1 MAEERSH
8 QGKILEE
15 EKENAKDIWLEAIEK
30 LSQTM
35 KKKKETFNDPPKK
48 SQRTSSKAIS
58 FLSEK
63 KTNKQN
69 MDLKRKELKLK
80 SMKYERGR
88 KRCDEAE
95 KRHDSMMQMFVYQ
108 NQLMLSIISTLA
120 DKQCFLVLT
129 CFHHW
134 HFVLKFLL
142 HKWWLYHLQWLTNS
156 LKCCPLLHQFIKYN
170 LGSK

>member
-1 MAEERSH
+1 MKTSRKVGSLPSRVTLMSLTKTEREEIAEEPSQ

-15 EKENAKDIWLEAIEK
+15 DQENAKDIRLEAMEK
-30 LSQTM
+30 LSQT
-35 KKKKETFNDPPKK
+35 KKKKENCNDPPKT

-63 KTNKQN
+63 KNKTWIPN
-69 MDLKRKELKLK
+69 ELKLRSK
-80 SMKYERGR
+80 KYERGR

-108 NQLMLSIISTLA
+108 NQLMLLIISKLA

-129 CFHHW
+129 CFHHR
-134 HFVLKFLL
+134 HFVCVKVFV
-142 HKWWLYHLQWLTNS
+142 
-156 LKCCPLLHQFIKYN
+156 I
-170 LGSK
+170 

>member
-1 MAEERSH
+1 MKTSRKVGSLPSRVTLMSLTKTEREEIAEEPSQ

-15 EKENAKDIWLEAIEK
+15 DQENAKDIRLEAMEK
-30 LSQTM
+30 LSQT
-35 KKKKETFNDPPKK
+35 KKKKENCNDPPKT

-63 KTNKQN
+63 KNKTWIPN
-69 MDLKRKELKLK
+69 ELKLRSK
-80 SMKYERGR
+80 KYERGR

-108 NQLMLSIISTLA
+108 NQLMLSIISKLA

-129 CFHHW
+129 CFHHR
-134 HFVLKFLL
+134 HFVCVKVFV
-142 HKWWLYHLQWLTNS
+142 
-156 LKCCPLLHQFIKYN
+156 I
-170 LGSK
+170 